1 MQRRRAH
8 TWAGVGKTAQ
18 AAAAHAALFCFTLF
32 LALRV
37 DGRTTYSWW
46 IIFVPLWL
54 FHGIVARGR
63 FSMPAPSLPHGRHWA
78 PCHSIVAAPLLI
90 AFELLLCI
98 YLESI
103 RVRNHPSVDLKIV
116 FLPLLAFE
124 AIILTDN
131 FRMCRALMPGDE
143 ESMSDEAIWETLPHF
158 WVAISMV
165 FLIAA
170 TTFTL
175 LKLSGD
181 VGALGWWDLF
191 INYGIA
197 ECFAFLVCTRWFNP
211 MIHKSPTHGEASSSS
226 AAIRFRDWESGLVLP
241 SLEDHEQERLCGL
254 PDIGGHVMKI
264 PLVAFQVLL
273 CMRLEGT
280 PASARHI
287 PIFALFSPLF
297 ILQGAGVL
305 FSLARLVEKV
315 VLLLRNGP
323 VSPNYLTASS
333 NVRDCFAFLHHG
345 SRLLGWWSIDEG
357 SKEEQ
362 ARLFYTEST
371 GYNTFCGYPPEVVRK
386 MPKKDLAEE
395 VWRLQAALGEQSEI
409 TNCTKQEYERL
420 QNEKVLCRICYEGE
434 ICMVLLPCRHR
445 TLCNLDHN
453 FKLIEVCTSEK
464 VYNVWGKY
472 KYIMSNQKH
481 GKVADEHFVISVQL
495 STSLFEKKVEQKI
508 QCRPLLC
515 HLVEKCLPKFV
526 TAMHRQR
533 PGGFSQCEGSSK
545 QKHLRVVEAYLDKKG
560 CVWSMPRNH
569 W

>member
-1 MQRRRAH
+1 MQRRRGH

-18 AAAAHAALFCFTLF
+18 AASAHAALFCFTLL

-46 IIFVPLWL
+46 IIFIPLWL

-103 RVRNHPSVDLKIV
+103 RGRVRIHWDIDHCLNPLSFSVQIMNLINQRKINYY
-116 FLPLLAFE
+116 L
-124 AIILTDN
+124 
-131 FRMCRALMPGDE
+131 MCRALMPGDE
-143 ESMSDEAIWETLPHF
+143 ESMSDEAIWETLPVSLILVDLIAVSTISPLHF

-175 LKLSGD
+175 LKLSGKFPWLPSNRD

-226 AAIRFRDWESGLVLP
+226 AAIRYRDWESGLVLP
-241 SLEDHEQERLCGL
+241 SLEDHEQEKLCGL

-280 PASARHI
+280 PPSARYI

-333 NVRDCFAFLHHG
+333 KVRDCFAFLHHG

-395 VWRLQAALGEQSEI
+395 
-409 TNCTKQEYERL
+409 
-420 QNEKVLCRICYEGE
+420 EKVLCRICYEGE

-445 TLCNLDHN
+445 TLC
-453 FKLIEVCTSEK
+453 KSC
-464 VYNVWGKY
+464 
-472 KYIMSNQKH
+472 
-481 GKVADEHFVISVQL
+481 A
-495 STSLFEKKVEQKI
+495 
-508 QCRPLLC
+508 
-515 HLVEKCLPKFV
+515 EKCKKCPI
-526 TAMHRQR
+526 
-533 PGGFSQCEGSSK
+533 C
-545 QKHLRVVEAYLDKKG
+545 RVPIEER
-560 CVWSMPRNH
+560 MPVYDV
-569 W
+569 

>member
-1 MQRRRAH
+1 MQRRRAQ

-18 AAAAHAALFCFTLF
+18 AAAAHAALFCFTLL

-37 DGRTTYSWW
+37 DGLTDSSWW
-46 IIFVPLWL
+46 IIFIPLWL
-54 FHGIVARGR
+54 FHGVAARGR
-63 FSMPAPSLPHGRHWA
+63 FSMPAPSLPHGRHWS
-78 PCHSIVAAPLLI
+78 PCHSVVAAPLLI

-98 YLESI
+98 HLESL
-103 RVRNHPSVDLKIV
+103 RVKNHPAVDLKIV
-116 FLPLLAFE
+116 FLPLLTFE
-124 AIILTDN
+124 VIILVDN
-131 FRMCRALMPGDE
+131 FRMCKALMPGDE

-211 MIHKSPTHGEASSSS
+211 MIHRPPTHGEASSSS
-226 AAIRFRDWESGLVLP
+226 SAIRYRDWESGLVLP
-241 SLEDHEQERLCGL
+241 SLEDHEQERICGL
-254 PDIGGHVMKI
+254 PDIGGHLMKI
-264 PLVAFQVLL
+264 PLVVFQVLL

-280 PASARHI
+280 PPSARYI

-305 FSLARLVEKV
+305 FSIGRLVEKV

-333 NVRDCFAFLHHG
+333 KVRDCFAFLHHG

-362 ARLFYTEST
+362 ARLLYTESN
-371 GYNTFCGYPPEVVRK
+371 GYNTFSGYPPEVVKK

-409 TNCTKQEYERL
+409 TKSTQQEYERL

-434 ICMVLLPCRHR
+434 ICMVILPCRHR
-445 TLCNLDHN
+445 TLC
-453 FKLIEVCTSEK
+453 KSC
-464 VYNVWGKY
+464 
-472 KYIMSNQKH
+472 
-481 GKVADEHFVISVQL
+481 A
-495 STSLFEKKVEQKI
+495 
-508 QCRPLLC
+508 
-515 HLVEKCLPKFV
+515 EKCKRCPI
-526 TAMHRQR
+526 
-533 PGGFSQCEGSSK
+533 C
-545 QKHLRVVEAYLDKKG
+545 
-560 CVWSMPRNH
+560 RNPIEERMAVYDV
-569 W
+569 